1 MRLRSL
7 ADFSTQIVLRTTSH
21 NPDVR
26 CNSKTRLEKI
36 RTFSKI
42 FEDQINYI
50 LKERKCNIMK
60 LKNKIAIVTGSGG
73 GIGKSI
79 ALELAKEGAKVVVS
93 DIDLKGCQNVCNEI
107 KKINSDVIAVKCDV
121 SKKSDVDAMI
131 KKTIQK
137 FQKIDILVNN
147 AGVVLM
153 KPFVEMTEKD
163 WDFILDIN
171 LKGVFL
177 CTNAVARQMIKQKSG
192 KIISVAS
199 IAGKVGFM
207 NTSAYCASKAGIIN
221 LARELALELS
231 PHNINVNVIAP
242 GVIATKMTEDMLKDK
257 KTKKVLLA
265 STPLGRVGQP
275 EEIGKAAVFLAS
287 DDSKFITGH
296 TLVVD
301 GGWLAH

>member
-1 MRLRSL
+1 
-7 ADFSTQIVLRTTSH
+7 
-21 NPDVR
+21 
-26 CNSKTRLEKI
+26 
-36 RTFSKI
+36 
-42 FEDQINYI
+42 
-50 LKERKCNIMK
+50 MK
-60 LKNKIAIVTGSGG
+60 VKNKIAIVTGSGR
-73 GIGKSI
+73 GIGKSTV
-79 ALELAKEGAKVVVS
+79 LELAKEGAKVVVS
-93 DIDLKGCQNVCNEI
+93 DIDIKECQNVCDEI
-107 KKINSDVIAVKCDV
+107 KKIGSDAIAVKCDI

-131 KKTIQK
+131 KKTMQK
-137 FQKIDILVNN
+137 FQKIDILINN

-163 WDFILDIN
+163 WDFVLDIN

-177 CTNAVARQMIKQKSG
+177 CTNAVVKQMIKQKSG

-199 IAGKVGFM
+199 IAGEVGFM

-221 LARELALELS
+221 LTRGLALELS
-231 PHNINVNVIAP
+231 PHNINVNAIAP

-257 KTKKVLLA
+257 KTKEVLLA

-287 DDSKFITGH
+287 DDSNFITGH

-301 GGWLAH
+301 GGWLTH

>member
-1 MRLRSL
+1 M
-7 ADFSTQIVLRTTSH
+7 
-21 NPDVR
+21 
-26 CNSKTRLEKI
+26 
-36 RTFSKI
+36 
-42 FEDQINYI
+42 
-50 LKERKCNIMK
+50 
-60 LKNKIAIVTGSGG
+60 TGSGR
-73 GIGKSI
+73 GIGKST

-93 DIDLKGCQNVCNEI
+93 DIDIKECQNVCDEI
-107 KKINSDVIAVKCDV
+107 KKIGSDAIAVKCDI

-131 KKTIQK
+131 KKTMQK
-137 FQKIDILVNN
+137 FQKIDILINN

-163 WDFILDIN
+163 WDFVLDIN

-177 CTNAVARQMIKQKSG
+177 CTNAVVKQMIKQKSG

-199 IAGKVGFM
+199 IAGEVGFM

-221 LARELALELS
+221 LTRELALELS
-231 PHNINVNVIAP
+231 PHNINVNAIAP

-257 KTKKVLLA
+257 KTKEVLLA

-275 EEIGKAAVFLAS
+275 EEIGKAVVFLAS
-287 DDSKFITGH
+287 DDSNFITGH

-301 GGWLAH
+301 GGWLTH

>member
-1 MRLRSL
+1 
-7 ADFSTQIVLRTTSH
+7 
-21 NPDVR
+21 
-26 CNSKTRLEKI
+26 
-36 RTFSKI
+36 
-42 FEDQINYI
+42 
-50 LKERKCNIMK
+50 
-60 LKNKIAIVTGSGG
+60 VTGSGR
-73 GIGKSI
+73 GIGKST

-93 DIDLKGCQNVCNEI
+93 DIDIKECQNVCNEI
-107 KKINSDVIAVKCDV
+107 KKIGSDAIAVKCDI

-131 KKTIQK
+131 KKTMQK
-137 FQKIDILVNN
+137 FQKIDILINN

-163 WDFILDIN
+163 WDFVLDIN

-177 CTNAVARQMIKQKSG
+177 CTNAVVKQMIKQKSG

-199 IAGKVGFM
+199 TAGEVGFM

-221 LARELALELS
+221 LTRGLALELS
-231 PHNINVNVIAP
+231 PHNINVNAIAP

-257 KTKKVLLA
+257 KTKEVLLA

-275 EEIGKAAVFLAS
+275 EEIGKAVVFLAS
-287 DDSKFITGH
+287 DDSNFITGH

-301 GGWLAH
+301 GGWLTH

>member
-1 MRLRSL
+1 
-7 ADFSTQIVLRTTSH
+7 
-21 NPDVR
+21 
-26 CNSKTRLEKI
+26 
-36 RTFSKI
+36 
-42 FEDQINYI
+42 
-50 LKERKCNIMK
+50 MK
-60 LKNKIAIVTGSGG
+60 VKNKIAIVTGSGR
-73 GIGKSI
+73 GIGKSTV
-79 ALELAKEGAKVVVS
+79 LELAKEGAKVVVS
-93 DIDLKGCQNVCNEI
+93 DIDIKECQNVCDEI
-107 KKINSDVIAVKCDV
+107 KKIGSDAIAVKCDI

-131 KKTIQK
+131 KKIMQK
-137 FQKIDILVNN
+137 FQKIDILINN

-163 WDFILDIN
+163 WDFVLDIN

-177 CTNAVARQMIKQKSG
+177 CTNAVVKQMIKQKSG

-199 IAGKVGFM
+199 IAGEVGFM

-221 LARELALELS
+221 LTRGLALELS
-231 PHNINVNVIAP
+231 PHNINVNAIAP

-257 KTKKVLLA
+257 KTKEVLLA

-287 DDSKFITGH
+287 DDSNFITGH

-301 GGWLAH
+301 GGWLTH

>member
-1 MRLRSL
+1 M
-7 ADFSTQIVLRTTSH
+7 
-21 NPDVR
+21 
-26 CNSKTRLEKI
+26 
-36 RTFSKI
+36 
-42 FEDQINYI
+42 
-50 LKERKCNIMK
+50 CNIMK
-60 LKNKIAIVTGSGG
+60 LKNKIAIVTGSGR
-73 GIGKSI
+73 GIGKST

-93 DIDLKGCQNVCNEI
+93 DIDIKECQNVCDEI
-107 KKINSDVIAVKCDV
+107 KKIGSDAIAVKCDI

-131 KKTIQK
+131 KKTMQK
-137 FQKIDILVNN
+137 FQKIDILINN
-147 AGVVLM
+147 AGVVLT

-163 WDFILDIN
+163 WDFVLDIN

-177 CTNAVARQMIKQKSG
+177 CTNAVVKQMIKQKSG

-199 IAGKVGFM
+199 IAGEVGFM

-221 LARELALELS
+221 LTRGLALELS
-231 PHNINVNVIAP
+231 PHNINVNAIAP

-257 KTKKVLLA
+257 KTKEVLLA

-287 DDSKFITGH
+287 DDSNFITGH

-301 GGWLAH
+301 GGWLTH

>member
-1 MRLRSL
+1 
-7 ADFSTQIVLRTTSH
+7 
-21 NPDVR
+21 
-26 CNSKTRLEKI
+26 
-36 RTFSKI
+36 
-42 FEDQINYI
+42 
-50 LKERKCNIMK
+50 MK
-60 LKNKIAIVTGSGG
+60 LKNKIAIVTGSGR

-79 ALELAKEGAKVVVS
+79 AIELAKEGAKVIVS
-93 DIDLKGCQNVCNEI
+93 DIDIKECQNVCNEI
-107 KKINSDVIAVKCDV
+107 KKIGSDAIAVKCDV
-121 SKKSDVDAMI
+121 SKKSDVDAI
-131 KKTIQK
+131 IETTIQK

-177 CTNAVARQMIKQKSG
+177 CTNAVAKQMIKQKSG

-199 IAGKVGFM
+199 IAGEVGFI

-221 LARELALELS
+221 LTRELALELS
-231 PHNINVNVIAP
+231 PHNINVNAIAP
-242 GVIATKMTEDMLKDK
+242 GVIATKMTEDILKDK
-257 KTKKVLLA
+257 KTKEVLLA

-287 DDSKFITGH
+287 SDSDFITGH

-301 GGWLAH
+301 GGWLTH